1 MQRCGKCYALC
12 TANPVRRERERN
24 GKSDATCHAMHCQ
37 RARNSGT
44 ALTWHH
50 PIADERDGRIRLD
63 IEEVGTTQVIVAKV
77 HVGIDALRLNHRGD
91 RRAFGMLLVV
101 DDRRFVIV
109 EATADLYRA
118 QQCRSKAD
126 GGMHSVDG
134 IARRRN
140 LGGRLRAQK
149 RWTATPEDYR
159 SKGQL
164 SAIHV
169 RS

>member
-1 MQRCGKCYALC
+1 
-12 TANPVRRERERN
+12 
-24 GKSDATCHAMHCQ
+24 MHGE
-37 RARNSGT
+37 RARHSRA

-50 PIADERDGRIRLD
+50 AIADELDGRICFY
-63 IEEVGTTQVIVAKV
+63 IEEVGTAQVIVAKV
-77 HVGIDALRLNHRGD
+77 HVGIDALCLNHGGD
-91 RRAFGMLLVV
+91 RRALGVLLVV
-101 DDRRFVIV
+101 DDRRLVIV

-118 QQCRSKAD
+118 QQRRSKAD

-149 RWTATPEDYR
+149 RWTATPEYYR